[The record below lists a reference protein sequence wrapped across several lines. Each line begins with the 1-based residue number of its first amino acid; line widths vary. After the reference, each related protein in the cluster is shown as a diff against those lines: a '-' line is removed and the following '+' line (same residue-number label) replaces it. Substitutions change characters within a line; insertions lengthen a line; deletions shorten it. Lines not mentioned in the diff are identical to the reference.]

1 MENVTIIKKDMKK
14 INKIEKNFSKLKL
27 RENTIPNHSHGN
39 NLRNLLTK
47 TTWDKLRKKIKE
59 RDKNQ
64 CVICGDK
71 SPKTF
76 HCHEE
81 FIFDYENQIQLL
93 DKLMTLCPHC
103 HANKHIA
110 SKIRFFNR
118 GEFSWGSMR
127 RLILHW
133 FIVNFW
139 RRIKKRLFYFV
150 MLVIIGRDNPV
161 NFLKKGISPKLMEKL
176 WDEYRVLFGKITIK
190 KNIISW
196 KVDLNKKKIKKIS
209 KNFDIEVK
217 YKKNLKKLEL
227 NRGLKIHKNKD
238 NILIRECPNCRS
250 DKLEKF
256 DELSEGMG
264 FDGMT
269 EGEYAE
275 YLAGTWGTI
284 WCQQCGEQ
292 IDFG

>member
-71 SPKTF
+71 HPTNF

-81 FIFDYENQIQLL
+81 FSFDYENQIQRL
-93 DKLMTLCPHC
+93 DQLMTLCPHC

-110 SKIRFFNR
+110 SKIRFFKR
-118 GEFSWGSMR
+118 GEFSEDRMDR
-127 RLILHW
+127 IIAHW
-133 FIVNFW
+133 FIVNF
-139 RRIKKRLFYFV
+139 
-150 MLVIIGRDNPV
+150 N
-161 NFLKKGISPKLMEKL
+161 KKGYFSKDLWKKL
-176 WDEYRVLFGKITIK
+176 GKWK
-190 KNIISW
+190 KNSLNIGEYIASVLSIEIERNTILW
-196 KVDLNKKKIKKIS
+196 KIDLNQNKIENIC
-209 KNFDIEVK
+209 KNYDVEVK

-227 NRGLKIHKNKD
+227 NRGLKILKKKDLYIEMELSNED
-238 NILIRECPNCRS
+238 NIPIRLCPNCGS

-256 DELSEGMG
+256 DEFSEGMG
-264 FDGMT
+264 IDGMT
-269 EGEYAE
+269 EGQYAE

-284 WCQQCGEQ
+284 YCQQCGER
-292 IDFG
+292 IGFG